1 LQATLRVRNWAIT
14 LKLTPANVAND
25 EGQLL
30 DYLRKV
36 NVKTGGK
43 SEPFG
48 DVRANPRR
56 HAALDLAIQ
65 KNRPY
70 VFEGQWTTNENI
82 KRVVTDTLRFE
93 REQPEVCDVR
103 ARAYGYHGLQPPSEN
118 KGLEFIEGE
127 ARPLATGSEGE
138 QFYVLG
144 RGQAVPTSAYSG
156 LTAPSELM
164 PETYRVGRVEYG
176 SKYQGLPD
184 KTVEEAIAEQ
194 NARFGHDTPSGRRNV
209 TNATPP
215 RMSSDT
221 SRSRDRDPYP
231 RPEDFK

>member
-1 LQATLRVRNWAIT
+1 M
-14 LKLTPANVAND
+14 AND

-36 NVKTGGK
+36 NIRTGGK
-43 SEPFG
+43 NAEPFG

-56 HAALDLAIQ
+56 HVALDLAIA
-65 KNRPY
+65 KNRPF
-70 VFEGQWTTNENI
+70 VFEGQWTTNENV
-82 KRVVTDTLRFE
+82 KRVVADTLRFE
-93 REQPEVCDVR
+93 SEQPQICDRR
-103 ARAYGYHGLQPPSEN
+103 ARALGYHGLQPPSEN

-156 LTAPSELM
+156 LTAPSEPM

-184 KTVEEAIAEQ
+184 KTVEEAISEQ

-215 RMSSDT
+215 RCHSARVRR
-221 SRSRDRDPYP
+221 RS
-231 RPEDFK
+231 